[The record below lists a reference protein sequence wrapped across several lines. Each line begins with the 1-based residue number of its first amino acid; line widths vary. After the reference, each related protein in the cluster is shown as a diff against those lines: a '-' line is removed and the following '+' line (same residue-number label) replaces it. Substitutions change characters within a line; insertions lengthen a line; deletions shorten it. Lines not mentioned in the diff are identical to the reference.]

1 MSMVLLVLIFM
12 GIVVISAV
20 AAGIYFYLRDREK

>member
-1 MSMVLLVLIFM
+1 MSMVLLIL
-12 GIVVISAV
+12 IVVGFLILSAV